1 MRLQNDSNGFLFKSR
16 DQAIRHGEKIKM
28 DNEPEQIAFLT
39 DKLIK
44 LNNAHL
50 SAMQTNTALFHDCC
64 FEYLAGNKN
73 I

>member
-1 MRLQNDSNGFLFKSR
+1 MSLQSDNNGFLFKSR
-16 DQAIRHGEKIKM
+16 EQAIKHGEKIRM

-44 LNNAHL
+44 LNNDHL

-64 FEYLAGNKN
+64 FEYLTGNKHL
-73 I
+73 